1 MNKYF
6 IGVEFIKG
14 IKIMTENNKAVEIIN
29 LEKSYGSLKAVAGIS
44 FYVKKGQIFTLLGPN
59 GAGKT
64 TTIEILEGL
73 KEKDGGKIK
82 FFGETV
88 SKISR
93 KEKEEIGVLLQKN
106 NYIEKIR
113 VKEILKMFSSF
124 YKKSLSTADILKKI
138 ALEDKKDSF
147 VENLSG
153 GQQQRLSI
161 GLALIND
168 PKILY
173 LDEPTTG
180 LDPQARRKL
189 WGLIEDLKKAGKTI
203 FLTTHYMEEAEKL
216 SDYVYIM
223 DQGKIIADGSPE
235 KLIDDLGKENVI
247 VFAKTGFTDSEIE
260 ELQASYTGLKI
271 TESEVSIY
279 VKDLSSS
286 LTELI
291 NWAGEKGVKI
301 DNLKIR
307 RPNLEDVFIE
317 LTGKGLRD

>member
-1 MNKYF
+1 MA
-6 IGVEFIKG
+6 
-14 IKIMTENNKAVEIIN
+14 ENTKAVEIID

-73 KEKDGGKIK
+73 KEKDGGEIK

-88 SKISR
+88 AKISK

-106 NYIEKIR
+106 NYIEKIK

-124 YKKSLSTADILKKI
+124 YKNSLSTSDIIKKI
-138 ALEDKKDSF
+138 SLEDKKDSF

-189 WGLIEDLKKAGKTI
+189 WGLIKDLKKAGKTV
-203 FLTTHYMEEAEKL
+203 FLTTHYMEEAERL

-235 KLIDDLGKENVI
+235 KLIEDLGKENVI
-247 VFAKTGFTDSEIE
+247 VFAKTGFTDSAIE
-260 ELQASYTGLKI
+260 ELQETYPELKI
-271 TESEVSIY
+271 TESEISIY

-291 NWAGEKGVKI
+291 KWAGEKEVEI

>member
-1 MNKYF
+1 M
-6 IGVEFIKG
+6 VEK
-14 IKIMTENNKAVEIIN
+14 NKAVEIID

-73 KEKDGGKIK
+73 KEKDGGEIK

-88 SKISR
+88 AKISR

-106 NYIEKIR
+106 NYIEKIK
-113 VKEILKMFSSF
+113 VKEIIKMFSSF
-124 YKKSLSTADILKKI
+124 YKKSLPTSDILKKI
-138 ALEDKKDSF
+138 ALEDKKNSF

-189 WGLIEDLKKAGKTI
+189 WGLIKDLKKAGKTV
-203 FLTTHYMEEAEKL
+203 FLTTHYMEEAERL

-235 KLIDDLGKENVI
+235 KLIEDLGKENVI
-247 VFAKTGFTDSEIE
+247 VFAKTGFTDSAIE
-260 ELQASYTGLKI
+260 KLQQTYPGLKI
-271 TESEVSIY
+271 TESEISIY
-279 VKDLSSS
+279 VKDLSST

-291 NWAGEKGVKI
+291 KWAGDKEIEI

>member
-1 MNKYF
+1 M
-6 IGVEFIKG
+6 V
-14 IKIMTENNKAVEIIN
+14 ENNKAVEIIN

-64 TTIEILEGL
+64 TIIEILEGL
-73 KEKDGGKIK
+73 KEKDAGKIK

-88 SKISR
+88 AKISR

-106 NYIEKIR
+106 NYIEKIK
-113 VKEILKMFSSF
+113 VKEIIKMFSSF

-147 VENLSG
+147 VEDISG

-189 WGLIEDLKKAGKTI
+189 WGLIKDLKKAGKTI

-235 KLIDDLGKENVI
+235 KLIDNLGQENVI
-247 VFAKTGFTDSEIE
+247 VFEKTGFTDSAID
-260 ELQASYTGLKI
+260 ELRETYPGLKI
-271 TESEVSIY
+271 TESEISIY
-279 VKDLSSS
+279 VKDLSHS

-291 NWAGEKGVKI
+291 NWAGEKEIKI

>member
-1 MNKYF
+1 MT
-6 IGVEFIKG
+6 
-14 IKIMTENNKAVEIIN
+14 TENNKAIEISD
-29 LEKSYGSLKAVAGIS
+29 LKKSYGPVKAVDGIS
-44 FYVKKGQIFTLLGPN
+44 FYVKQGQIFTLLGPN

-73 KEKDGGKIK
+73 KEADSGQLE
-82 FFGETV
+82 FFGQKV
-88 SKISR
+88 DKISQR
-93 KEKEEIGVLLQKN
+93 EKEDIGVLLQRN
-106 NYIEKIR
+106 NYIEKIK
-113 VKEILKMFSSF
+113 VKEMLKMFSSF
-124 YKKSLSTADILKKI
+124 YKKTLPVDEIFQKI
-138 ALEDKKDSF
+138 ALKDKADAF

-168 PKILY
+168 PKIIY

-180 LDPQARRKL
+180 LDPQARRNL
-189 WGLIEDLKKAGKTI
+189 WDLIEGLKADGKTI
-203 FLTTHYMEEAEKL
+203 FLTTHYMEEAERL

-235 KLIDDLGKENVI
+235 ELIDNLGQENVI
-247 VFAKTGFTDSEIE
+247 DFSRNGLREIE
-260 ELQASYTGLKI
+260 IDALKEIYPELKTNDDNI
-271 TESEVSIY
+271 SIY
-279 VKDLSSS
+279 VKDLASA
-286 LTELI
+286 LPALI
-291 NWAGEKGVKI
+291 NWAEDTDFKL

>member
-1 MNKYF
+1 M
-6 IGVEFIKG
+6 V
-14 IKIMTENNKAVEIIN
+14 ENNKAVEIIN

-73 KEKDGGKIK
+73 KEKDGGEII

-88 SKISR
+88 AKISR

-106 NYIEKIR
+106 NYIEKIK

-124 YKKSLSTADILKKI
+124 YKKSLSTSDILKKI

-189 WGLIEDLKKAGKTI
+189 WGLIKDLKKAGKTI
-203 FLTTHYMEEAEKL
+203 FLTTHYMEEAERL

-235 KLIDDLGKENVI
+235 NLIDNLGKENVI
-247 VFAKTGFTDSEIE
+247 VFAKTSFADSAIE
-260 ELQASYTGLKI
+260 ELQETYPGLKI
-271 TESEVSIY
+271 TETEISIY

-291 NWAGEKGVKI
+291 NWAGEKEVEI

>member
-1 MNKYF
+1 MT
-6 IGVEFIKG
+6 
-14 IKIMTENNKAVEIIN
+14 TENRAIEISD
-29 LEKSYGSLKAVAGIS
+29 LKKSYGSIKAVDGIS

-64 TTIEILEGL
+64 TTLEILEGL
-73 KEKDGGKIK
+73 KEADSGQIE
-82 FFGETV
+82 FFGEKV
-88 SKISR
+88 EKIGQ
-93 KEKEEIGVLLQKN
+93 KEKENIGVLLQRN
-106 NYIEKIR
+106 NYIEKIK
-113 VKEILKMFSSF
+113 VKEMLKMFSSF
-124 YKKSLSTADILKKI
+124 YKKTLPINDIFTKI
-138 ALEDKKDSF
+138 ALEEKRDEF

-168 PKILY
+168 PKIIY

-180 LDPQARRKL
+180 LDPQARRNL
-189 WGLIEDLKKAGKTI
+189 WELIEDLKSDGKTI

-235 KLIDDLGKENVI
+235 ELINKLGQENVI
-247 VFAKTGFTDSEIE
+247 DFSRNGLEEVEINKLKDLYP
-260 ELQASYTGLKI
+260 ELKFNAENIS
-271 TESEVSIY
+271 VY
-279 VKDLSSS
+279 VKDLSSA
-286 LTELI
+286 LPLLI
-291 NWAGEKGVKI
+291 NWADDSGLKL
-301 DNLKIR
+301 DDLKIR

>member
-1 MNKYF
+1 M
-6 IGVEFIKG
+6 
-14 IKIMTENNKAVEIIN
+14 KAVEIID

-73 KEKDGGKIK
+73 KEKDAGNIK
-82 FFGETV
+82 FFGQTV

-106 NYIEKIR
+106 NYIERIK
-113 VKEILKMFSSF
+113 VKEIFKMFSSF
-124 YKKSLSTADILKKI
+124 YKKSLSINDILKKI

-189 WGLIEDLKKAGKTI
+189 WGLIKDLKKAGKTI
-203 FLTTHYMEEAEKL
+203 FLTTHYMDEAEKL

-235 KLIDDLGKENVI
+235 KLIEDLNQENVI
-247 VFAKTGFTDSEIE
+247 VFAKTGFTDSAIR
-260 ELQASYTGLKI
+260 ELQENYPELKI
-271 TESEVSIY
+271 KDSEISIY
-279 VKDLSSS
+279 VKDLSST

-291 NWAGEKGVKI
+291 SWADKKEIEI